1 MAFAALLAALAAAA
15 APMVAAKDYD
25 YCKKDCPRCKGLKC
39 KYGKCV
45 KPCIKQ
51 QDFCDPK
58 HDKCCPGFE
67 CIKNFKGNYK
77 CRKAKTCAKAGESC
91 HKLPCC
97 NKGHLVCDKKNYV
110 CVKPKKCG
118 KKGDDC
124 GGKDDLPC
132 CNKFG
137 LKGEDYKCIKP
148 KTCAKKGQSCSD
160 LPCCNGWGLV
170 CDKGNICTKPAKC
183 AKLGQECKYTP
194 CCNNKAGVKCYATTD
209 KCCIEKDYP
218 CKYDSD
224 CCDGHCYDYA
234 KGKGPSKKKCV
245 SH

>member
-1 MAFAALLAALAAAA
+1 MGILTPSRAHCTPPGHLFSPPKMMKRVMAFAALLAALAAAA

-25 YCKKDCPRCKGLKC
+25 YCKKDCPHCCKTKCKGDYHYNTCYDKCYYNCKKYSCQKEHEKCSDKYPCCKGLKC

-67 CIKNFKGNYK
+67 C
-77 CRKAKTCAKAGESC
+77 
-91 HKLPCC
+91 
-97 NKGHLVCDKKNYV
+97 V
-110 CVKPKKCG
+110 

-137 LKGEDYKCIKP
+137 LKCEDYKCIKP

-183 AKLGQECKYTP
+183 AKL
-194 CCNNKAGVKCYATTD
+194 
-209 KCCIEKDYP
+209 
-218 CKYDSD
+218 
-224 CCDGHCYDYA
+224 
-234 KGKGPSKKKCV
+234 
-245 SH
+245 